1 MPDPLH
7 ESELENL
14 DNGDQYCFKPLPIAE
29 ETLTCMNF
37 DKGLMGDTVGDNVT
51 FDVLSENKYS
61 LEMNTTCKSDRLRLA
76 RGAMGNKFFSAQN
89 KQFLALFPFMGY
101 TAALKTLV
109 PTLYVQ
115 IFWLCINY
123 CVRMV
128 DTIMRACKYLFIHS

>member
-7 ESELENL
+7 ESELENS
-14 DNGDQYCFKPLPIAE
+14 DNSDQNCFKPLPIAE

-51 FDVLSENKYS
+51 SDVLSENKYS
-61 LEMNTTCKSDRLRLA
+61 LEMNTTCKSDCLRLA
-76 RGAMGNKFFSAQN
+76 RGAMGNKIFFYHQN

-109 PTLYVQ
+109 PTL
-115 IFWLCINY
+115 
-123 CVRMV
+123 
-128 DTIMRACKYLFIHS
+128 